1 VNPVRILFWMALATP
16 LLAFWPSQ
24 DEAASDWR
32 KEVERACTS
41 KRYGL
46 RLAAARKVAEAG
58 AAAVP
63 AIREWADEHGRNELP
78 AALVDAVAGQTH
90 VEAEVVQLLTEWA
103 NDRDFYWRAQAMR
116 GLALRAPRLRD
127 AATDLRGQFER
138 FRGDPAW
145 LMRTHA
151 RFGLALLG
159 GTAVWADAENDPRAR
174 VRLCALLLETPPA
187 GGTVPPLQPLF
198 DALADERTFLG
209 DPWGRRMANE
219 AHKALKAWLGD
230 THPLAEGGSFDD
242 EQSAIELLLKITRD
256 QSGQDLATPAPRR
269 DPETPFAG
277 GIEILSCKN
286 GDVFAQW
293 TADGE
298 VAAGLDANVRIRLPA
313 EVAKAL
319 AEERADSSPAGD
331 LGVVICDSMRL
342 LWNEPEVHVRT
353 APDHLPPATA
363 AWLADFAKAVEDA
376 GNADLARQLRGALG
390 QFAAR

>member
-209 DPWGRRMANE
+209 DPWGRLWEGKVESMFLYIPRE
-219 AHKALKAWLGD
+219 TKVKVKEQRKKG
-230 THPLAEGGSFDD
+230 HP
-242 EQSAIELLLKITRD
+242 
-256 QSGQDLATPAPRR
+256 
-269 DPETPFAG
+269 PE
-277 GIEILSCKN
+277 
-286 GDVFAQW
+286 
-293 TADGE
+293 
-298 VAAGLDANVRIRLPA
+298 
-313 EVAKAL
+313 
-319 AEERADSSPAGD
+319 
-331 LGVVICDSMRL
+331 
-342 LWNEPEVHVRT
+342 
-353 APDHLPPATA
+353 
-363 AWLADFAKAVEDA
+363 
-376 GNADLARQLRGALG
+376 
-390 QFAAR
+390 